1 MEKLDIKPKIEFS
14 DRMRIWFKWFLD
26 PVAAFFNRIGLTP
39 NTMTLLGLAGNF
51 AAAYFVSRGQISL
64 GGLLMLLTTPFDAL
78 DGTMARLR
86 GDASDWGAFVD
97 SVTDRYSELAIL
109 GGLLVH
115 FSTIGDGLSA
125 IATFAAAQRDG
136 AGLVRQGPR
145 RGSGILGQSRLPDAR
160 RALPGVGPAAAV
172 QPARHRGLV
181 HRRLRQFHRLAE
193 DIFRPRAGAGAK
205 GDAGKPGVVSSS
217 FFDRF
222 SLPHAKNRGILIPLN
237 QCGDNKKC

>member
-125 IATFAAAQRDG
+125 IATFAAAAGTVLVSYVKARAEAVGFSAKVGFLTRVERYLVLGPLLLFNQPVIAAWFIAVFANFTALQRIFF
-136 AGLVRQGPR
+136 VRAQ
-145 RGSGILGQSRLPDAR
+145 AR
-160 RALPGVGPAAAV
+160 ERKETPG
-172 QPARHRGLV
+172 
-181 HRRLRQFHRLAE
+181 
-193 DIFRPRAGAGAK
+193 
-205 GDAGKPGVVSSS
+205 
-217 FFDRF
+217 
-222 SLPHAKNRGILIPLN
+222 NRG
-237 QCGDNKKC
+237 

>member
-97 SVTDRYSELAIL
+97 SVTDRYSELAVL

-125 IATFAAAQRDG
+125 IATFAAAAGTVLVSYVKARAEAVGFSAKIGFLTRVERYLVLGPLLLFNQPVIAAWFIAVFANFTALQRIFF
-136 AGLVRQGPR
+136 VRAQ
-145 RGSGILGQSRLPDAR
+145 AR
-160 RALPGVGPAAAV
+160 ERKETPG
-172 QPARHRGLV
+172 
-181 HRRLRQFHRLAE
+181 
-193 DIFRPRAGAGAK
+193 
-205 GDAGKPGVVSSS
+205 
-217 FFDRF
+217 
-222 SLPHAKNRGILIPLN
+222 NRG
-237 QCGDNKKC
+237 

>member
-26 PVAAFFNRIGLTP
+26 PVAAFFNRVGLTP

-125 IATFAAAQRDG
+125 IATFAAAAGTVLVSYVKARAEAVGFSAKVGFLTRVERYLVLGPLLLFNQPVIAAWFIAVFANFTALQRIFF
-136 AGLVRQGPR
+136 VRAQ
-145 RGSGILGQSRLPDAR
+145 AR
-160 RALPGVGPAAAV
+160 ERKETPG
-172 QPARHRGLV
+172 
-181 HRRLRQFHRLAE
+181 
-193 DIFRPRAGAGAK
+193 
-205 GDAGKPGVVSSS
+205 
-217 FFDRF
+217 
-222 SLPHAKNRGILIPLN
+222 NRG
-237 QCGDNKKC
+237 

>member
-97 SVTDRYSELAIL
+97 SVTDRYSELAVL

-125 IATFAAAQRDG
+125 IATFAAAAGTVLVSYVKARAEAVGFSAKVGFLTRVERYLVLGPLLLFNQPVIAAWFIAVFANFTALQRIFF
-136 AGLVRQGPR
+136 VRAQ
-145 RGSGILGQSRLPDAR
+145 AR
-160 RALPGVGPAAAV
+160 ERKETPG
-172 QPARHRGLV
+172 
-181 HRRLRQFHRLAE
+181 
-193 DIFRPRAGAGAK
+193 
-205 GDAGKPGVVSSS
+205 
-217 FFDRF
+217 
-222 SLPHAKNRGILIPLN
+222 NRG
-237 QCGDNKKC
+237 

>member
-26 PVAAFFNRIGLTP
+26 PVAAFFNRVGLTP

-97 SVTDRYSELAIL
+97 SVTDRYSELAVL

-125 IATFAAAQRDG
+125 IATFAAAAGTVLVSYVKARAEAVGFSAKVGFLTRVERYLVLGPLLLFNRPVIAAWFIAVFANFTALQRIFF
-136 AGLVRQGPR
+136 VRAQ
-145 RGSGILGQSRLPDAR
+145 AR
-160 RALPGVGPAAAV
+160 ERKETPG
-172 QPARHRGLV
+172 
-181 HRRLRQFHRLAE
+181 
-193 DIFRPRAGAGAK
+193 
-205 GDAGKPGVVSSS
+205 
-217 FFDRF
+217 
-222 SLPHAKNRGILIPLN
+222 NRG
-237 QCGDNKKC
+237 

>member
-26 PVAAFFNRIGLTP
+26 PVAAFFNRVGLTP

-97 SVTDRYSELAIL
+97 SVTDRYSELAVL

-125 IATFAAAQRDG
+125 IATFAAAAGTVLVSYVKARAEAVGFSAKIGFLTRVERYLVLGPLLLFNRPVIAAWFIAVFANFTALQRIFF
-136 AGLVRQGPR
+136 VRAQ
-145 RGSGILGQSRLPDAR
+145 AR
-160 RALPGVGPAAAV
+160 ERKETPG
-172 QPARHRGLV
+172 
-181 HRRLRQFHRLAE
+181 
-193 DIFRPRAGAGAK
+193 
-205 GDAGKPGVVSSS
+205 
-217 FFDRF
+217 
-222 SLPHAKNRGILIPLN
+222 NRG
-237 QCGDNKKC
+237 

>member
-97 SVTDRYSELAIL
+97 SVTDRYSELAVL

-125 IATFAAAQRDG
+125 IATFAAAAGTVLVSYVKARAEAVGFSAKVGFLTRVERYLVLGPLLLFNRPVIAAWFIAVFANFTALQRIFF
-136 AGLVRQGPR
+136 VRAQ
-145 RGSGILGQSRLPDAR
+145 AR
-160 RALPGVGPAAAV
+160 ERKETPG
-172 QPARHRGLV
+172 
-181 HRRLRQFHRLAE
+181 
-193 DIFRPRAGAGAK
+193 
-205 GDAGKPGVVSSS
+205 
-217 FFDRF
+217 
-222 SLPHAKNRGILIPLN
+222 NRG
-237 QCGDNKKC
+237 

>member
-1 MEKLDIKPKIEFS
+1 LEKLDIKPKIEFS

-125 IATFAAAQRDG
+125 IATFAAAAGTVLVSYVKARAEAVGFSAKVGFLTRVERYLVLGPLLLFNQPVIAAWFIAVFANFTALQRIFF
-136 AGLVRQGPR
+136 VRAQ
-145 RGSGILGQSRLPDAR
+145 AR
-160 RALPGVGPAAAV
+160 ERKETPG
-172 QPARHRGLV
+172 
-181 HRRLRQFHRLAE
+181 
-193 DIFRPRAGAGAK
+193 
-205 GDAGKPGVVSSS
+205 
-217 FFDRF
+217 
-222 SLPHAKNRGILIPLN
+222 NRG
-237 QCGDNKKC
+237 